1 MRNNM
6 IRHVP
11 SRSRPFIQIVVWKFD
26 NPLRLHHVTRSKTL
40 GFEKCIDTDNLRDLC
55 RDLRR

>member
-11 SRSRPFIQIVVWKFD
+11 SRSRPFSRSFIQIVVRKFD
-26 NPLRLHHVTRSKTL
+26 SPLRLHHVTRSKML
-40 GFEKCIDTDNLRDLC
+40 GFEKMYRY
-55 RDLRR
+55 R